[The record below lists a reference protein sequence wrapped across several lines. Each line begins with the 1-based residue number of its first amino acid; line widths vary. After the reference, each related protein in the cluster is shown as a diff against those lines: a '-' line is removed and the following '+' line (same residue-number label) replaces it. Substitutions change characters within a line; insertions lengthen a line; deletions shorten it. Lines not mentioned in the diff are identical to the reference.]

1 MTNEE
6 LLNVYQSG
14 NRGAL
19 AELWVQNTGLVVLWS
34 ERFYERYKGQCV
46 RAGVEFDDL
55 VQAGFLGLV
64 VAADTYRTDSGFKFN
79 TWLRYPVLNA
89 MKDCAHF
96 RSDKQQ
102 CDPLQNCLMLDA
114 PVPGSDEELTR
125 GDLIP
130 DKTAE
135 QQLIAAED
143 RVFME
148 QLRQVIDSTLLFLP
162 EPERDAVQRHFL
174 QGLTYN
180 QIAEETGL
188 QADTVRQKCARGLS
202 RLRRGLPR
210 KRLEPYAAELMDLY
224 AWRGTGLTSFQ
235 NNCASSVER
244 AFERLERDKNTPDT
258 RMYI

>member
-6 LLNVYQSG
+6 LVNVYQNG

-34 ERFYERYKGQCV
+34 ERFYEWYKGQCV

-64 VAADTYRTDSGFKFN
+64 VAADTYRPDSGFKFN

-102 CDPLQNCLMLDA
+102 RDPLQNCLMLDA

-125 GDLIP
+125 GDLTP

-143 RVFME
+143 RIFME
-148 QLRQVIDSTLLFLP
+148 QLRQVIDSTLLLLP

-174 QGLTYN
+174 RGMTYN

-188 QADTVRQKCARGLS
+188 QADTVRKKCARGLS
-202 RLRRGLPR
+202 RLRRGLSR

-224 AWRGTGLTSFQ
+224 AWQGTGLKSFQ
-235 NNCASSVER
+235 NSCASSVER
-244 AFERLERDKNTPDT
+244 AVERLERDRKLDKT
-258 RMYI
+258 